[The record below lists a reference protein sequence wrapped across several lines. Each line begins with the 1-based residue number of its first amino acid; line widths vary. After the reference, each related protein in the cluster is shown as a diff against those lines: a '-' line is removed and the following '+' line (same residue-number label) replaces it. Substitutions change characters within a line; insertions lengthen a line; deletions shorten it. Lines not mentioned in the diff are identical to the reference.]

1 MGVVWFTAARRVA
14 RVPEVTTQR
23 TRTAVD
29 ELADAHFDR
38 SLQMSP
44 MFLTDMGSTERQDEY
59 DDLSPAGIEAQVQL
73 SRETLAALDSLQP
86 ADEVDKVTIAAM
98 RERLG
103 LEVESHEAGLSLL
116 NLNGIASFWHAI
128 RAVYDAMPTDT
139 DEQWLTIARRLNVVP
154 TAVEQA
160 FESTSAAIER
170 GLLPARRQVNLL
182 AEQLGQ
188 WSADGGF
195 FDELAASAP
204 ETVRE
209 QVSAGAQVAKQS
221 YADSATRLR
230 EQVAPLSTEVDGV
243 GIDRYRLHSRQFVG
257 AQVDLAETYQWGL
270 EEVARIEQM
279 MLATAA
285 RIRPGASVKEAVAI
299 LDADPKYTLHG
310 TDELQRWMQS
320 RADAVLAE
328 LADVHFDIPEPVR
341 RIECCIAPTHDGGIY
356 YTGPSEDFSRPGR
369 MWWSVPDDVTEFS
382 TWRELTTVYHEGV
395 PGHHL
400 QIAQTAYR
408 GELLNRWRRHGCWVS
423 GHGEGW
429 ALYSE
434 WLMADLG
441 YMDDPGD
448 RLGLLDGQML
458 RAVRVVIDIGVHC
471 GFKAP
476 ELVGGGEWTFEKAWE
491 YFNHYVN
498 MDEAFGRFEVNR
510 YFGWPGQAPSYKL
523 GEQLWL
529 RLRDEVREREGQAFD
544 LKSFHRRALD
554 VGAVGLD
561 VLRQA
566 VLDGSNPAYSQS

>member
-1 MGVVWFTAARRVA
+1 MA
-14 RVPEVTTQR
+14 RVPQVTTPR

-44 MFLTDMGSTERQDEY
+44 MFLTEMGSTERQDEY

-128 RAVYDAMPTDT
+128 REVYDAMPTDT

-209 QVSAGAQVAKQS
+209 QVWAGAQVAKQS

-471 GFKAP
+471 GFEAP

-554 VGAVGLD
+554 VGGVGLD

-566 VLDGSNPAYSQS
+566 VLDGSNPVDAQS